1 MAHLFEIDDDM
12 SPLQCHSEDCVM
24 NVFNYLGILTKKD
37 ALNIAN
43 TTDSLNSLRI
53 EDFLTDTYGV
63 NFHSVLVYDNE
74 FQMDTILYELEE
86 SESNLLKY
94 VNEGFAVIAFL
105 YSKAGHAA
113 LLHNIN
119 GEIYYVD
126 PQNNLDIPFV
136 SPDMGYIMA
145 KYQKIKI
152 MVSEGPATRFTP
164 DVDKLKKKLSFNR
177 HVTRLKK
184 TKNTYLSRELKRTHR
199 GTVLQHKNLIRGQT
213 YQIVNK
219 KTEKT
224 LGTSIFQEFKNNYAV
239 AVFEDFSVYLP
250 SYYFINVNARH
261 NSRSRHSNRH
271 INRRSTSKRKR
282 RTI

>member
-1 MAHLFEIDDDM
+1 MAHLFQIDDDM
-12 SPLQCHSEDCVM
+12 SPLLCHNDDCVM
-24 NVFNYLGILTKKD
+24 NVFNFLGIIPKQD

-53 EDFLTDTYGV
+53 EDFLSDTYGV
-63 NFHSVLVYDNE
+63 KFHSVLVYDNE

-86 SESNLLKY
+86 SETDILKY

-105 YSKAGHAA
+105 YFKAGHAA

-126 PQNNLDIPFV
+126 PQNNINIPFV
-136 SPDMGYIMA
+136 SPEMGYIMA
-145 KYQKIKI
+145 KFQRIELMI
-152 MVSEGPATRFTP
+152 SDGPATRFTP
-164 DVDKLKKKLSFNR
+164 NVDKLKRKLSFNR
-177 HVTRLKK
+177 HLSRLK
-184 TKNTYLSRELKRTHR
+184 TKNTYFLRELKRTHK

-224 LGTSIFQEFKNNYAV
+224 LGRSKFQEIKNKY
-239 AVFEDFSVYLP
+239 AVFEDLSVYLP
-250 SYYFINVNARH
+250 SYYFIKVNKNTLRQ
-261 NSRSRHSNRH
+261 HSSTSK
-271 INRRSTSKRKR
+271 ISTSKRKR